1 MSSKKDSPK
10 TERKLAPKHIAIIM
24 DGNGRWA
31 KARHLPRSSGHQKG
45 VQTVRKIVKH
55 SAILGVQV
63 LTLFAFSSENMK
75 RSNEEVGLLFK
86 LFLSVLKTETRKLKE
101 NNIKLKIIG
110 DLSVF
115 TPEII
120 ALAEKAESSLQ
131 KNTGLTLVIAAN
143 YGGQWDIA
151 ESAKKIAQNVANGS
165 INPENINTDLF
176 NKYTSLS
183 TLPKVDLLIRTS
195 GEVRLSNFLLWDI
208 AYSEFYF
215 CNTLWPDFNEK
226 ALDDAIEDFHL
237 RERRYG
243 PVSYTHLTLPTKA

>member
-1 MSSKKDSPK
+1 MSSTKEKTGSANKSP
-10 TERKLAPKHIAIIM
+10 PQHIAIIM

-31 KARHLPRSSGHQKG
+31 KAKHLPRSSGHQKG

-55 SAILGVQV
+55 CAKLGVNS

-75 RSNEEVGLLFK
+75 RSSEEVGLLFK
-86 LFLSVLKTETRKLKE
+86 LFLSVLKTETKRLKE

-120 ALAEKAESSLQ
+120 TLAQEAESDLRD
-131 KNTGLTLVIAAN
+131 NTGLNLVIAAN
-143 YGGQWDIA
+143 YGGQWDIT
-151 ESAKKIAQNVANGS
+151 ESAKKIAVDVANGS
-165 INPENINTDLF
+165 VDPNNINTALF

-183 TLPKVDLLIRTS
+183 SLPKVDLLIRTS
-195 GEVRLSNFLLWDI
+195 GEVRISNFLLWDI
-208 AYSEFYF
+208 AYSELYF

-226 ALDDAIEDFHL
+226 ALDKAIEDFHS
-237 RERRYG
+237 RDRRFGERNG
-243 PVSYTHLTLPTKA
+243 EK